1 MEEEKEKLYKE
12 MVAALKEKDKV
23 IADLQDNNKER
34 DEYAD
39 NLVKAVE
46 ITS

>member
-1 MEEEKEKLYKE
+1 
-12 MVAALKEKDKV
+12 MVVALKEKDKA
-23 IADLQDNNKER
+23 IADLQDNNKEL